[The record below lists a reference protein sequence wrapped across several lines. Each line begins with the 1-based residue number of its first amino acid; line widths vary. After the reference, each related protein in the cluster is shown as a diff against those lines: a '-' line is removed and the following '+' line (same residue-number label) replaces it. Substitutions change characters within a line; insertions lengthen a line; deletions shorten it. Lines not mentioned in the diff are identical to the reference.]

1 MHFWVDPIKTFGNFH
16 TLAARHVEFRST
28 AAWSGVCQLTAPK
41 LKADHD
47 FVLSAVARNYAAIR
61 YVPRS

>member
-1 MHFWVDPIKTFGNFH
+1 M
-16 TLAARHVEFRST
+16 EFRSA
-28 AAWSGVCQLTAPK
+28 AAWSGVFQFAAPE

-47 FVLSAVARNYAAIR
+47 FVLSALARNYAAIR